1 MMDPG
6 MMGAPL
12 PPAPMDPMAGGMPAD
27 PMAGM
32 GAEMPPMNAVEA
44 VVMALKGMEV
54 QRKGENDA
62 LMMAVLTATGA
73 MPSGL
78 EGVTEGA
85 PMAAPGPMPADPGMG
100 Y

>member
-12 PPAPMDPMAGGMPAD
+12 PPAPMDPMAGGMDPA
-27 PMAGM
+27 M
-32 GAEMPPMNAVEA
+32 GAAMPPMNPVEA

-78 EGVTEGA
+78 EGVSEGA
-85 PMAAPGPMPADPGMG
+85 PMAVPGPMPADPGMG
-100 Y
+100 MEMY